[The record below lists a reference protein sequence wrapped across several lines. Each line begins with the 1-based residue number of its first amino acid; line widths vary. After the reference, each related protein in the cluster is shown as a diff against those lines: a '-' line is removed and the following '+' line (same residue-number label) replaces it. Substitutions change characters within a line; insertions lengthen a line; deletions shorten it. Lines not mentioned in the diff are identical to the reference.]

1 MSSGLYVC
9 GLRYFWH
16 ILSHGLRCLLLATLL
31 AARRCGIFA
40 LRGQVA
46 YNAVI
51 KSDEPTVKQ
60 LTVDL
65 NIPADSYL
73 ALYSG
78 AARDVQALTLEGLR
92 VRFPGRIL
100 QRFVSREGV
109 CGRFVI
115 QFDDNNK
122 FLAIEKIV

>member
-1 MSSGLYVC
+1 MDSTCAVY
-9 GLRYFWH
+9 
-16 ILSHGLRCLLLATLL
+16 A
-31 AARRCGIFA
+31 
-40 LRGQVA
+40 QVA

-51 KSDEPTVKQ
+51 KSDDSTVKQ

-78 AARDVQALTLEGLR
+78 AARDVQAMTIDGLR
-92 VRFPGRIL
+92 IRFPGRIL
-100 QRFVSREGV
+100 QPFVSREGV
-109 CGRFVI
+109 YGRFVI
-115 QFDDNNK
+115 HFDDNNK